1 MIHVDNINV
10 KTFADES
17 IKRKAVD
24 DEVASEVPEK
34 KAKTDDVEAAE
45 PAEEVTA

>member
-1 MIHVDNINV
+1 MSDV
-10 KTFADES
+10 FAEES

-24 DEVASEVPEK
+24 DEVESAVPEK
-34 KAKTDDVEAAE
+34 KSKTEDAEAAE

>member
-1 MIHVDNINV
+1 MEISTNHEIHP
-10 KTFADES
+10 TFADES

-24 DEVASEVPEK
+24 DEASEVPEK
-34 KAKTDDVEAAE
+34 KAKTDEVEAAE